1 MITVTL
7 YRMPDG
13 FVRQVI
19 AKGHAGYAQTGQD
32 IICAAISVIAQT
44 TIGSLQDLAHLDIRF
59 VLQDG
64 HIELELPDPAGMQ
77 PEKHL
82 IARTLTESLVIG
94 CLQVRDSYGKQ
105 YVRVKES
112 KYA

>member
-7 YRMPDG
+7 YRMPDDLIRRI
-13 FVRQVI
+13 VAQ
-19 AKGHAGYAQTGQD
+19 GHAGYAQAGQD

-64 HIELELPDPAGMQ
+64 HIELELPDPTRMQ
-77 PEKHL
+77 PEQQQ
-82 IARTLTESLVIG
+82 IARILTESLVIG
-94 CLQVRDSYGKQ
+94 CVQVRDSYGKQ
-105 YVRVKES
+105 YVRMKES
-112 KYA
+112 QYA